1 MKILNLMNKKKL
13 TAQGSITVF
22 MTFIFMIILSLILAI
37 FENTRII
44 SSTGY
49 MKNASLSA
57 EKTLFGD
64 YNLELYKE
72 YGLFGY
78 GGYNGIDYDDMCQ
91 EFREIVKKNLC
102 VKPENALLTYTDI
115 YKIKSIAVKTEKS
128 QGFKDGDNWDRQIKA
143 CLVND
148 TVDEIA
154 DKIKNKHSE
163 DGTYDEKE
171 VYKKLDD
178 ADSYETGK
186 YKEKYADKNEKG
198 SDEKQGKTEIENSD
212 KDGNKSEKNDKT
224 EAQKDKADKK
234 RNDMEDA
241 DIGNPLEMFKEL
253 VQNGYLSLVCD
264 ISEVS
269 NESIEKALV
278 EDGYV
283 SEEKKVKENVLSERS
298 KKNKAGKNVLSED
311 GEKKISKS
319 KKHEKTEGYESAGS
333 FLKNIFS
340 NTDMQDTDFKAIGS
354 CGTNKLSEMIY
365 AEKKLTSYAKSSA
378 SAVDYGM
385 EYLICGKENERDN
398 LTGVINRIISMR
410 MLINF
415 AIISKDEVIKAKALA
430 TATAIAGITGIEPV
444 IKGVQYAI
452 IAILAFEES
461 CIDTAALL
469 DGKKIPLL
477 KNTTDIKIKYEE
489 ICTVSGG
496 FFREKARQYQES
508 DGKITA
514 NFIDYREYLFAFLAV
529 VPEEKIKSRLFDI
542 IQHDLRTRYNESFR
556 IHDCIV
562 AADYN
567 ITYSMKFAFPFLWN
581 MYGKDL
587 KYKKFRRQVS
597 VSHRYG

>member
-78 GGYNGIDYDDMCQ
+78 GGYNGLDYDDMCQ

-115 YKIKSIAVKTEKS
+115 YKIKNITVKTEKS

-143 CLVND
+143 CLVSD

-198 SDEKQGKTEIENSD
+198 SEEKQGKTEIENSD

-224 EAQKDKADKK
+224 EAKKDKADKK

-269 NESIEKALV
+269 NESIEKTLV

-283 SEEKKVKENVLSERS
+283 SEEKKKVISKVIEETGYQPSSQAQMLRTKKTKLVGVILPKIDSNTISREVAGISDILTQKGYQMILANTNNSVEEELKYLSLFKDNQVDGVIFIATILTKQHREMLKEYKVPIVLLGQHLEGYPCIFQDDHKAAMSLTEQMLKTGKKFGYITVTDKDEAVGKMRIS
-298 KKNKAGKNVLSED
+298 GVEEILKKNNIGLD
-311 GEKKISKS
+311 KS
-319 KKHEKTEGYESAGS
+319 CVKCGNFTLESGYEKAEELFTEHPDIDTLICATDTMAVGAVNWLKKSGYHIPDQVQVAGMGDS
-333 FLKNIFS
+333 YLGKI
-340 NTDMQDTDFKAIGS
+340 I
-354 CGTNKLSEMIY
+354 EP
-365 AEKKLTSYAKSSA
+365 KLTTVHFFYKTS
-378 SAVDYGM
+378 GM
-385 EYLICGKENERDN
+385 ESAKMLVDLMESENISIHKEIKM
-398 LTGVINRIISMR
+398 GCKVVMR
-410 MLINF
+410 
-415 AIISKDEVIKAKALA
+415 E
-430 TATAIAGITGIEPV
+430 
-444 IKGVQYAI
+444 
-452 IAILAFEES
+452 
-461 CIDTAALL
+461 
-469 DGKKIPLL
+469 
-477 KNTTDIKIKYEE
+477 
-489 ICTVSGG
+489 
-496 FFREKARQYQES
+496 
-508 DGKITA
+508 
-514 NFIDYREYLFAFLAV
+514 
-529 VPEEKIKSRLFDI
+529 
-542 IQHDLRTRYNESFR
+542 
-556 IHDCIV
+556 
-562 AADYN
+562 
-567 ITYSMKFAFPFLWN
+567 
-581 MYGKDL
+581 
-587 KYKKFRRQVS
+587 
-597 VSHRYG
+597 SHRNI